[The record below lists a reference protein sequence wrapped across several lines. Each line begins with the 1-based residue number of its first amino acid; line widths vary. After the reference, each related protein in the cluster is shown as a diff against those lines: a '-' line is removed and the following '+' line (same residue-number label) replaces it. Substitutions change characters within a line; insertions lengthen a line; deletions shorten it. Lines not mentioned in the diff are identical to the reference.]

1 VLLAEVMLQRTRADQ
16 VARVYQ
22 EFVSR
27 YPNFQTLRQAPRSEV
42 KKLLQPLGLNW
53 RIERIL
59 ELIDFLEREL
69 DGRVPEDYDALKE
82 LPGVGPYIASAV
94 MCYAFNRPIVAIDV
108 NVVRILSRI
117 FGLHYTKHS
126 KGSRKLR
133 EIASSLVPEGKARD
147 LNLSLVDFGA
157 LVCTASKPRCPECP
171 IKSHCIYY
179 TSSG

>member
-1 VLLAEVMLQRTRADQ
+1 MLQRTRADQ
-16 VARVYQ
+16 VARIYQ

-27 YPNFQTLRQAPRSEV
+27 YPNFQTLRQAPRREV

-59 ELIDFLEREL
+59 ELIDFLERKL
-69 DGRVPEDYDALKE
+69 DGRIPEDYDALKE
-82 LPGVGPYIASAV
+82 LPGVGPYVASAI

-126 KGSRKLR
+126 KGSKKLT
-133 EIASSLVPEGKARD
+133 EIASSLIPEGKARD
-147 LNLSLVDFGA
+147 LSLSLVDFGA
-157 LVCTASKPRCPECP
+157 LVCTASKPRCHECP
-171 IKSHCIYY
+171 IKSHCTYY
-179 TSSG
+179 TRSG